1 MGERRSD
8 TREKIQAVALEL
20 FAEHGYEKTSLREI
34 AERLDVTKAALYYH
48 FNTKEDIVVSLF
60 DKLLAD
66 MDEIIAWLREQP
78 GTLETRQG
86 LIQRYA
92 RLAGQ
97 WPPGMRRLIQ
107 DSKSTM
113 RELAV
118 GEKLHAR
125 LRTMSRLLTSP
136 DASAIVQLKTAM
148 ALVAVNAATTMLQ
161 DTDTTP
167 EERHVAGIML
177 ALELVADETPSASAV
192 ASEDLV
198 GSS

>member
-60 DKLLAD
+60 DRLLAD
-66 MDEIIAWLREQP
+66 MDEIITWLREQP
-78 GTLETRQG
+78 RTLETRQA

-92 RLAGQ
+92 RLAGE

-125 LRTMSRLLTSP
+125 LRTMSRLLTRP
-136 DASAIVQLKTAM
+136 DAPAIVQLKTAM

-167 EERHVAGIML
+167 DERHVAGVML
-177 ALELVADETPSASAV
+177 ALELVADETPGASTV
-192 ASEDLV
+192 TDGDLV
-198 GSS
+198 GSP

>member
-66 MDEIIAWLREQP
+66 MDEILAWLREQP

-136 DASAIVQLKTAM
+136 DAPAIVQLKTAM